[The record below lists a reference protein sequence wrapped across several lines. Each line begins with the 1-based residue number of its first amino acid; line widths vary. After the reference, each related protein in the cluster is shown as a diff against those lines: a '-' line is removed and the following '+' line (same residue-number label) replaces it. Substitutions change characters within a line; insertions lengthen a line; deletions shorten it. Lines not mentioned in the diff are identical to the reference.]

1 MIDIAEASQQAAD
14 FCRKLYPDA
23 QDFLLEEVERED
35 DKFWLITVSY
45 LTEAAKRGGGTTSR
59 TGLAGEQLFP
69 RFERRYK
76 SLKVDAQTGEVI
88 SMKIRELH
96 S

>member
-1 MIDIAEASQQAAD
+1 MIPFQKAVQQATD
-14 FCRKLYPDA
+14 FCRQLYPDA
-23 QDFLLEEVERED
+23 QDVLLEEVEREE

-45 LTEAAKRGGGTTSR
+45 LTEAAKRGGGTAL
-59 TGLAGEQLFP
+59 GMGMAMEQMFP